1 MRGICLPIGATIE
14 KLTNASVET
23 WVKWDERQRPWLRLF
38 DFGARAGKS
47 MYVTP
52 RNGGGRRGTPRN
64 TLRFTITVA
73 GDPAEQQANSEEEFP
88 VGADTHVVMT
98 LDADKDVAKL
108 YVNGK
113 LMATQEAVTLTPS
126 ELGNTTNNWIG
137 RSQFPDPFFKGSFD
151 EFRIYN
157 KALSQEEVEAN
168 FKAGPEKAP
177 Q

>member
-1 MRGICLPIGATIE
+1 
-14 KLTNASVET
+14 
-23 WVKWDERQRPWLRLF
+23 
-38 DFGARAGKS
+38 
-47 MYVTP
+47 
-52 RNGGGRRGTPRN
+52 
-64 TLRFTITVA
+64 
-73 GDPAEQQANSEEEFP
+73 
-88 VGADTHVVMT
+88 MT

-126 ELGNTTNNWIG
+126 ELGATANNWIG

-157 KALSQEEVEAN
+157 KALTPEEVDAN